1 MQRKKARYLEN
12 RPSMIESSFKK
23 AISQLDKCIE
33 ASFIASLAKAK
44 KPHNIGEE
52 LVKPILIDV
61 VLLLCGENAAEKIK
75 NVPLSDN
82 TIKRRIDSMATDCE
96 DQ

>member
-1 MQRKKARYLEN
+1 MYRGVFLYK
-12 RPSMIESSFKK
+12 SI
-23 AISQLDKCIE
+23 
-33 ASFIASLAKAK
+33 AKAK

-82 TIKRRIDSMATDCE
+82 TVDRRIDSMATDCE
-96 DQ
+96 DQQIAVCYTVAALRVCGPRCEKNIWAPTK